1 MEIRLNYIAKDGCVN
16 DITIKGARG
25 AKVTKADLHEA
36 AQAIRGGK
44 FRLFEE
50 DDGGSIWLI
59 GQTAPFKEGGI
70 MFATNEDGLNVVWGE
85 GDKPLK
91 VSGLVTVS
99 K

>member
-1 MEIRLNYIAKDGCVN
+1 MEIRLNYIAKGGCVN
-16 DITIKGARG
+16 DITIKGVKG
-25 AKVTKADLHEA
+25 AKVTEADLHKA

-50 DDGGSIWLI
+50 DDGSIWLM
-59 GQTAPFKEGGI
+59 GQTAPTKEGGI
-70 MFATNEDGLNVVWGE
+70 MFATNEDGLNVLWGE

>member
-1 MEIRLNYIAKDGCVN
+1 MEIRLNYRAKGGCVN
-16 DITIKGARG
+16 DITIKGERG
-25 AKVTKADLHEA
+25 AKVTEADLHEA

-50 DDGGSIWLI
+50 DDGSIWLI

-70 MFATNEDGLNVVWGE
+70 MFATNEEGLEVLWGE
-85 GDKPLK
+85 GDEPLRI
-91 VSGLVTVS
+91 SGLVTVS